1 MVYWVKQSIKKHNE
15 EKEKETI
22 LQEQITELQ
31 NALLEL
37 ASVVSDNVVAQEENT
52 NG

>member
-22 LQEQITELQ
+22 LQEQIAELQ

-37 ASVVSDNVVAQEENT
+37 ASIVSDNVVAQEENT

>member
-22 LQEQITELQ
+22 LQEQIAELQ

-37 ASVVSDNVVAQEENT
+37 ASVVSDSVAPQEENT

>member
-15 EKEKETI
+15 EKEKEVV

-37 ASVVSDNVVAQEENT
+37 ASVVSDSVVTQEENT

>member
-15 EKEKETI
+15 DKEKETI

>member
-15 EKEKETI
+15 EKEKEAV

-37 ASVVSDNVVAQEENT
+37 ATIVSDSVVTQEEKN

>member
-37 ASVVSDNVVAQEENT
+37 ASVVSDHVVAQEEKT
-52 NG
+52 DG

>member
-15 EKEKETI
+15 EKEKEAI